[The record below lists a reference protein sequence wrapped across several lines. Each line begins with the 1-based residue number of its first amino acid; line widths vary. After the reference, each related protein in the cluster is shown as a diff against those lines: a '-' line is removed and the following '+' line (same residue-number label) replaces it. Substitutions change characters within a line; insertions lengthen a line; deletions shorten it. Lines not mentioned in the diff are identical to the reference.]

1 MQDEKFLAVAEGV
14 GGDRGLPA
22 RLALI
27 PFLYGALGC
36 GSELFDANRA
46 SNCVGGQCPRPECS
60 VEGGGWPA
68 DWASLEEQAL
78 SLVNERRANGASC
91 GEQRFGPAPAFLM
104 SPALRQSARCHSLDM
119 ATQNYFSHES
129 LDGRSPWA
137 RIAAAGYTGAATAE
151 NIAAGYSD
159 ARSAVNALMAST
171 GHCKNIMQ
179 RSSNEIGI
187 GFASSSTAFYH
198 SYWTQDFGRR

>member
-1 MQDEKFLAVAEGV
+1 VD
-14 GGDRGLPA
+14 GDCRLWA
-22 RLALI
+22 RLGLTA
-27 PFLYGALGC
+27 FLSGAFGC
-36 GSELFDANRA
+36 GADLFDVNARCA
-46 SNCVGGQCPRPECS
+46 GAQCPRLECN

-78 SLVNERRANGASC
+78 SAVNEQRASGARC
-91 GEQRFGPAPAFLM
+91 EDQLFGPAPAFLM

-129 LDGRSPWA
+129 LDGSSPWT
-137 RIAAAGYTGAATAE
+137 RIAAAGYAGTATAE

-159 ARSAVNALMAST
+159 ARSVVRALMGSA

-187 GFASSSTAFYH
+187 GFASSSTASYH